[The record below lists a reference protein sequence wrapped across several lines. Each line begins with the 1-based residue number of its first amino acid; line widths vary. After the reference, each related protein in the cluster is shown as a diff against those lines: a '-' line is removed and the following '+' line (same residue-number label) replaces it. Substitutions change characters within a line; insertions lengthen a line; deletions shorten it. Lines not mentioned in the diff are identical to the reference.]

1 MDVGLDESLRA
12 RAADQGL
19 VLGPTQVAA
28 VDALA
33 ELAGSGLDGVYLHG
47 PAGRGKTWLLDGVV
61 AGAPQPVRRYHWT
74 EFFTCLDAELGRRL
88 TRADR
93 LAASLDAVL
102 GDCRLLCFDELQV
115 DDPDDAGL
123 VEHLLLRLA
132 ARGTQLVVTSNQAPE
147 ELLADPRWHHWARG
161 LVRRLHERFRVC
173 HVDDGV
179 DHRAAGGLIT
189 RFASGRLLPTGS
201 SPGRLRPAGLT
212 SGGRPLPVVVAD
224 DGTLWSSWTRL
235 LGTPTGRQDYL
246 LLCRSTSTIGLA
258 GVPDLAAADG
268 DSRQR
273 FVVLV
278 DVAHDTD
285 TRLLLVLDGPPDWSS
300 LPPRTASRLG
310 LLAQRPATDAL
321 QTARPEL

>member
-1 MDVGLDESLRA
+1 MGLGEGLRA

-19 VLGPTQVAA
+19 VLGATQVAA
-28 VDALA
+28 VEALA
-33 ELAGSGLDGVYLHG
+33 ELADSGLDGVYLHG

-61 AGAPQPVRRYHWT
+61 ACTSQRVQRYHWT
-74 EFFTCLDAELGRRL
+74 EFFTRLDAELGRRPSEP
-88 TRADR
+88 DR

-132 ARGTQLVVTSNQAPE
+132 ARGTRLVVTSNQAPD
-147 ELLADPRWHHWARG
+147 ELLAHPQWHHWARG
-161 LVRRLHERFRVC
+161 LVRRLHRRFRVC

-179 DHRAAGGLIT
+179 DHRAAGGLTT
-189 RFASGRLLPTGS
+189 RFATGRLLPAGS
-201 SPGRLRPAGLT
+201 SPGPLRKAGLT
-212 SGGRPLPVVVAD
+212 SGGRALPVVVAD
-224 DGTLWSSWTRL
+224 DGSLWSSWPRL

-258 GVPDLAAADG
+258 AVPALAGAD
-268 DSRQR
+268 DASRQR

-278 DVAHDTD
+278 DIAHHMD

-300 LPPRTASRLG
+300 LPPRTASRLQ
-310 LLAQRPATDAL
+310 LLAHAPAPAGLGT
-321 QTARPEL
+321 TE